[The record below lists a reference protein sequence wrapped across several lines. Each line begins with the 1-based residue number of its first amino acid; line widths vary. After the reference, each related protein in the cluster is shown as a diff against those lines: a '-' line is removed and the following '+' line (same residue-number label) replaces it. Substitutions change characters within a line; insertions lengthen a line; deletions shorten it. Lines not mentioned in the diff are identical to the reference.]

1 MWVFDVTF
9 LALSGGW
16 TVFFHLTSVTR
27 NLKAIAIA
35 YSALRLAKISL
46 EIISVSS
53 HPVTF

>member
-46 EIISVSS
+46 EIISVSF